1 VLELVPVRSLL
12 EVAELL
18 FLQAL
23 VPAQMPVQEL
33 LELALLLPQALLA
46 LVLLLQP
53 TQVLLVQSTPVL
65 LELGLLEHSLKVG
78 WSSHY

>member
-18 FLQAL
+18 FLQTL
-23 VPAQMPVQEL
+23 VPAQMPVQE
-33 LELALLLPQALLA
+33 LLA